1 LHAKWRNEQG
11 GAGVFDQG
19 ISFKIVYSQRCIGG
33 VFQKTVSSSME
44 SYTKYCL
51 KKNGAFIMK
60 HPFNQKLSIQQFI
73 QIYFSVFQRIEVRNV
88 IK

>member
-1 LHAKWRNEQG
+1 
-11 GAGVFDQG
+11 
-19 ISFKIVYSQRCIGG
+19 
-33 VFQKTVSSSME
+33 ME